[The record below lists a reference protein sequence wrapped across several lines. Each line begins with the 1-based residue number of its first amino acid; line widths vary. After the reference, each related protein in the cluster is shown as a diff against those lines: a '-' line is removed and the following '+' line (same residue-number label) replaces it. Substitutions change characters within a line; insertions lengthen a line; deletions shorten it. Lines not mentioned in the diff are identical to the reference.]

1 MILILLMDA
10 TSSPVNETSVSEVL
24 SFKPLEINNAKATML
39 MNNTIL
45 MISRVRTAI
54 VCVCATR

>member
-1 MILILLMDA
+1 
-10 TSSPVNETSVSEVL
+10 
-24 SFKPLEINNAKATML
+24 ML